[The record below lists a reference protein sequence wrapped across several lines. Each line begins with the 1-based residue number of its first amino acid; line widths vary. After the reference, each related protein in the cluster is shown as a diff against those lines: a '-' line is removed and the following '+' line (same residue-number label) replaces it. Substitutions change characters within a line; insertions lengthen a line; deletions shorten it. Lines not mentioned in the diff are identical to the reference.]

1 MGMDEDNHHGDA
13 DELAR
18 LTVARNGGRAVDAA
32 RVAEEFATVD
42 FQHEGRTSSS
52 SRCLA
57 RASHELT
64 VGRT

>member
-1 MGMDEDNHHGDA
+1 
-13 DELAR
+13 
-18 LTVARNGGRAVDAA
+18 VDAA